1 MYPNKIEI
9 NYNLG
14 FADSGPGHLVQ
25 VSVRQKDYPKRMKLL
40 IDKDTNDKNTEYLS
54 LMIFCEDFILG
65 ASKTTGY
72 SLRLE
77 NVHLWQSYSDYF
89 PNG

>member
-1 MYPNKIEI
+1 MYPNKTGI

-25 VSVRQKDYPKRMKLL
+25 VSERQKNYPYRMKLL
-40 IDKDTNDKNTEYLS
+40 SKDTDDKNAEYLG

-65 ASKTTGY
+65 LVKQQDTVSDLKMSIYEKVIQILSKT
-72 SLRLE
+72 
-77 NVHLWQSYSDYF
+77 DK
-89 PNG
+89 